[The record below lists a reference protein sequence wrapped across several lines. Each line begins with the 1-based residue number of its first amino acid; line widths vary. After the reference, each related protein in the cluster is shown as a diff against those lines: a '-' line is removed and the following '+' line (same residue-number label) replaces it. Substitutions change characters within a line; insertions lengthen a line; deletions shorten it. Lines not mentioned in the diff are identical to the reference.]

1 LPCPKGSVRMKMKL
15 LFVILFAVFLSVF
28 AVFAILIADINSA
41 ETKKEVEARAEQLR
55 KEGALTHLEMA
66 EILDEMAKDNSSSEE
81 STAEGSPEQEPADLW
96 SETYDYEFTV
106 KETELD
112 DSFVTHYY
120 RPDGTLAMRE
130 QLWFDGD
137 FLSETYDTNEVL
149 RYEEKVTAE
158 SMTVHCYNAAG
169 VLIQQEEYAADGTS
183 LTHYYDSSGTL
194 FQKDEMTADGELT
207 TTCYDKDGNPVE

>member
-1 LPCPKGSVRMKMKL
+1 MKKKL

-41 ETKKEVEARAEQLR
+41 ETRKAVEARAEQLR

-66 EILDEMAKDNSSSEE
+66 KILDEMAKDNSSSEE
-81 STAEGSPEQEPADLW
+81 STAEGSSEQEPADLW

-158 SMTVHCYNAAG
+158 SMTVHCYNAAS

-207 TTCYDKDGNPVE
+207 TTCYGKDGNPVE

>member
-1 LPCPKGSVRMKMKL
+1 MKKKIL
-15 LFVILFAVFLSVF
+15 IVILFAVFLSVF

-41 ETKKEVEARAEQLR
+41 ETKKAVETRAEQLR
-55 KEGALTHLEMA
+55 KEGALTPLEMA

-81 STAEGSPEQEPADLW
+81 STAEGSPEQEPSDLW
-96 SETYDYEFTV
+96 SETYDYAFTV

-137 FLSETYDTNEVL
+137 LLSETYDTNEVL